1 MDFRFHELKLGA
13 IYKKLFKSL
22 KFQIPKK
29 KSASS
34 HLLGENLVMKILGKE
49 IKTGKRNQLK
59 LYVASLYTRTKLEI
73 PIIIERAERD
83 GPTILVTGGL
93 HGDEMN
99 GVEIVRRFLFKKY
112 SKPERGMIIS
122 IPVMNVFSFLNSKRH
137 FADGRDLNRCF
148 PGSVG
153 GSLASQ
159 MAYAITKN
167 IVPHVDYAIDMHA
180 GGAFRFNHPQIRCY
194 EGEQQSVELAKAF
207 NAPFTLLKNKIQE
220 KTFRHTLNERGVP
233 SILFEGGRS
242 LTIENDVVESGLN
255 GILNVLAHLGIRERK
270 ETFLDETETVIL
282 RRSKWIRAEFSGMF
296 EPVVKNGQFVK
307 EGQLLGYINGPF
319 AQFHRRIKS
328 SVSGYVF
335 CVNLAPVVHLG
346 DALFHIG
353 QEK

>member
-1 MDFRFHELKLGA
+1 
-13 IYKKLFKSL
+13 
-22 KFQIPKK
+22 
-29 KSASS
+29 
-34 HLLGENLVMKILGKE
+34 MKILGKK

-59 LYVASLYTRTKLEI
+59 LYVASLYTRTKIEI
-73 PIIIERAERD
+73 PIIIERAKKD

-112 SKPERGMIIS
+112 SNPERGMIIS
-122 IPVMNVFSFLNSKRH
+122 IPVMNVFSFLNSKRQ
-137 FADGRDLNRCF
+137 FADGRDLNRSF

-159 MAYAITKN
+159 MAYAITEK
-167 IVPHVDYAIDMHA
+167 IVPHVDFAIDMHA

-194 EGEQQSVELAKAF
+194 EEDVQSVELARAF
-207 NAPFTLLKNKIQE
+207 NAPFTLMKNRILE
-220 KTFRHTLNERGVP
+220 KTFRHTLKQKGIP

-242 LTIENDVVESGLN
+242 LTIDKDVVESGLN
-255 GILNVLAHLGIRERK
+255 GILNVLDHLGIREKK
-270 ETFLDETETVIL
+270 ETFINETEMVIL

-296 EPVVKNGQFVK
+296 EPVAQNGQFVK
-307 EGQLLGYINGPF
+307 KGQLLGFINGPF
-319 AQFHRRIKS
+319 AQFHRRVKS
-328 SVSGYVF
+328 TVSGFVF
-335 CVNLAPVVHLG
+335 CVNFAPVVHLG